1 MANYIAEGAIGGK
14 PLFRTDPLGKAIQKS
29 GDAAKKNTAK
39 TKRDAFSGKVYVLQQ
54 GKLSPIDVTLGI
66 TDSRN
71 TEIVAGELKAGDQ
84 VVVGE
89 TLAAGSASSGGSPLR
104 MKMF

>member
-1 MANYIAEGAIGGK
+1 M
-14 PLFRTDPLGKAIQKS
+14 
-29 GDAAKKNTAK
+29 
-39 TKRDAFSGKVYVLQQ
+39 LQQ

-89 TLAAGSASSGGSPLR
+89 APAAGSASSGGSPLR
-104 MKMF
+104 MRMF